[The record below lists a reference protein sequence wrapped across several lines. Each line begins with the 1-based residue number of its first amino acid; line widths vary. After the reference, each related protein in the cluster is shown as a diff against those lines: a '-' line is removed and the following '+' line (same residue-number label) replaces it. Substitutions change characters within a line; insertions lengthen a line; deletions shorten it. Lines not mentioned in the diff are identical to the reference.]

1 MHKGMA
7 HDLSILLQ
15 FEVADTFTAAAARLG
30 VAHTTV
36 SRKLRELEAHFGTR
50 LIERVGDR
58 AVLTDAGR
66 RAAAA
71 ADRIA
76 GELVALERGISGH
89 DGRLAGP
96 IALTTVDILAWRYM
110 PVLSGFAKANP
121 GIELDISTSVEL
133 RNLSRREAEVALRMT
148 NAPPEHL
155 HGRVVERFDFFA
167 YAAADLPQV
176 ALSDHAWLDY
186 EGHECAARAADW
198 MRAHAGGSQPRGH
211 LTTPLTM
218 LFAVKQGMGAGMLP
232 SAIADSEPAL
242 RRLSEIPAFSIDVW
256 LLAPRELRG
265 TARVRALFEVFRR
278 RGEGRAVA
286 GEPMRADGEVPKP
299 APGRRK

>member
-1 MHKGMA
+1 MHNGLM
-7 HDLSILLQ
+7 HDLSILLE

-36 SRKLRELEAHFGTR
+36 SRKLRELEAYFGTR

-58 AVLTDAGR
+58 AVLTEAGR
-66 RAAAA
+66 RAAVA

-76 GELVALERGISGH
+76 GELIALERGISGH
-89 DGRLAGP
+89 DDRLAGP

-110 PVLSGFAKANP
+110 PVLAGFAKAHP

-133 RNLSRREAEVALRMT
+133 RNLSRREAEIALRMT

-155 HGRVVERFDFFA
+155 HGRVVERFEFLA

-176 ALSDHAWLDY
+176 ELSAHAWLDY

-198 MRAHAGGSQPRGH
+198 MRAQAGGAQPRSH

-218 LFAVKQGMGAGMLP
+218 LFALRQGMGAGMLP
-232 SAIADSEPAL
+232 AAIGDAEPGL
-242 RRLSEIPAFSIDVW
+242 RRLSDVPAFSIDVW
-256 LLAPRELRG
+256 LLAPRELRS
-265 TARVRALFEVFRR
+265 TARVRALFEAFGR
-278 RGEGRAVA
+278 RGQQFGA
-286 GEPMRADGEVPKP
+286 GW
-299 APGRRK
+299 